1 MTLYV
6 TEPVPGI
13 AWQSGEPKVNHE
25 LRHVAVVRSVA
36 AGFGRLRFLLA
47 VIVNQRTAQR
57 EQSCP
62 PPEHFQLTWQHFVT
76 ESRISNN
83 EKISNNDASRA
94 ALLGCNQLIFSGRVQ
109 NYWNPSFYLTT
120 EKVFGF
126 FSKCLWKFR
135 GGVNCPVAD
144 LLQRHV
150 DTYAP

>member
-83 EKISNNDASRA
+83 EKISNNDASRLLFSA
-94 ALLGCNQLIFSGRVQ
+94 ATSWYFRV
-109 NYWNPSFYLTT
+109 
-120 EKVFGF
+120 
-126 FSKCLWKFR
+126 
-135 GGVNCPVAD
+135 GGKIIGT
-144 LLQRHV
+144 RHF
-150 DTYAP
+150 T